1 MAPTHVFR
9 RLPIIRCTPWTPWY
23 VSGRREKNK
32 HTCTGPPPP
41 EQGQRNRGL
50 ALKCGPAPG
59 TGERW
64 GGEAMRVETQL
75 SAFLENRA
83 GVLAELAADLARH
96 GISIRALTIA
106 NLVDHAVVRLVV
118 SEPQKAL
125 HLLGD
130 RGVLAVSSSVL
141 ALDMPDEA
149 GALAGIAKRLGRAGV
164 NIEYAYGS
172 APVGGGRAVVYVH
185 PSDLKKARASL
196 AARRPGPRRR

>member
-1 MAPTHVFR
+1 
-9 RLPIIRCTPWTPWY
+9 
-23 VSGRREKNK
+23 
-32 HTCTGPPPP
+32 
-41 EQGQRNRGL
+41 
-50 ALKCGPAPG
+50 
-59 TGERW
+59 
-64 GGEAMRVETQL
+64 MRVETQL

-96 GISIRALTIA
+96 GISIRGLTIA

-130 RGVLAVSSSVL
+130 RGVLVVSSSVL

-149 GALAGIAKRLGRAGV
+149 GALAGVAKRLGRAGV

-172 APVGGGRAVVYVH
+172 SPVGGGRAVVYVH
-185 PSDLKKARASL
+185 ASDLKKARAAL
-196 AARRPGPRRR
+196 AARRGPRRR

>member
-1 MAPTHVFR
+1 
-9 RLPIIRCTPWTPWY
+9 
-23 VSGRREKNK
+23 
-32 HTCTGPPPP
+32 
-41 EQGQRNRGL
+41 
-50 ALKCGPAPG
+50 
-59 TGERW
+59 
-64 GGEAMRVETQL
+64 MRVETQL

-130 RGVLAVSSSVL
+130 RGVLVVTSPVL
-141 ALDMPDEA
+141 AVDMPDEA
-149 GALAGIAKRLGRAGV
+149 GALGSMAKRLGRAGV

-172 APVGGGRAVVYVH
+172 APVGSGRAAVYLHV
-185 PSDLKKARASL
+185 SDLRKARAAL
-196 AARRPGPRRR
+196 ERAPRRRRARR

>member
-1 MAPTHVFR
+1 
-9 RLPIIRCTPWTPWY
+9 
-23 VSGRREKNK
+23 
-32 HTCTGPPPP
+32 
-41 EQGQRNRGL
+41 
-50 ALKCGPAPG
+50 
-59 TGERW
+59 
-64 GGEAMRVETQL
+64 MRVETQL

-96 GISIRALTIA
+96 GISIRALTVA

-130 RGVLAVSSSVL
+130 RGVLVVSSSVL

-149 GALAGIAKRLGRAGV
+149 GALAGVARRLGRAGV

-172 APVGGGRAVVYVH
+172 SPVGGGRAVVYVH
-185 PSDLKKARASL
+185 ASDLKKARAAL
-196 AARRPGPRRR
+196 AARRGPRRR